1 MRWLRASAFAWLRR
15 RPYDVAVR
23 LHNVKRLLLG
33 QPLPTAQARHERLSK
48 TAGLAIFASDNLS
61 SVAYASEEILRV
73 LIIAGAGA
81 LNLASPIGLAIAVVI
96 GIVIYSYRQTILAYP
111 QGASDYIVAKDN
123 IGTVAG
129 LTAGSALLIDYTL
142 TVAVSV
148 SAGIAALTS
157 AIPPLFHYRVWL
169 CAGAIALIAVGNLR
183 GLRESGRIFAL
194 PSYLFMAGF
203 LALIGV
209 GFARYGLYGGPTYIE
224 AEPAD
229 ALMPLTAFLVLR
241 AFASGAVALTGIE
254 AVADGVTAFK
264 PPEVK
269 NARTV
274 LAVLGVI
281 MMTLF
286 LGTTALA
293 DLYDI
298 IPHDQETVVSQLA
311 REIFG
316 RGAVYYYIQGVSM
329 LILIL
334 AANTAF
340 ADFPRLAFFMARD
353 GYLPRQ
359 FGNRGDRLVFSNG
372 VVILAVV
379 ACALVVMFHG
389 STHALIPLY
398 AVGVFTS
405 FTLSQASMVRRWLR
419 LRPPRWPSRVA
430 ISGLGAVTTGTV
442 MIVVAATKFLD
453 GAWIVIV
460 LITTFMAI
468 LLAIRRHYDDVAAQL
483 SLDGA
488 SPPPEMTVSVLVLV
502 GDLHRGVVEALQYA
516 RTLSPTAKAVYVE
529 LDPERT
535 RRLEEK
541 WGVHGQGV
549 PLVVLNSPYRSLLR
563 PLLEYIDHLSARPG
577 KHVVTMVL
585 PEFIPARWW
594 QHLLH
599 NQTALLIKGALL
611 FRKNVTVTDV
621 PYHLKR

>member
-1 MRWLRASAFAWLRR
+1 MGARIMLGVQINNL
-15 RPYDVAVR
+15 
-23 LHNVKRLLLG
+23 KRLLVG

-48 TAGLAIFASDNLS
+48 TTGLAIFASDNLS

-73 LIIAGAGA
+73 LILAGSSA
-81 LNLASPIGLAIAVVI
+81 LALSFPIGVAIAIVI

-157 AIPPLFHYRVWL
+157 AIPSLFDYRVYM
-169 CAGAIALIAVGNLR
+169 CVGAIAIITVGNLR
-183 GLRESGRIFAL
+183 GLRESGKFFAL
-194 PSYLFMAGF
+194 PSYLFIGGF
-203 LALIGV
+203 FALIGV
-209 GFARYGLYGGPTYIE
+209 GFVRYFLYGAPAAE
-224 AEPAD
+224 AAAPVEAI
-229 ALMPLTAFLVLR
+229 APLTAFLVLR

-269 NARTV
+269 NARAV

-281 MMTLF
+281 MIVLF

-293 DLYDI
+293 GLYDVV
-298 IPHDQETVVSQLA
+298 PRDEETVVSQLA
-311 REIFG
+311 WRIFG
-316 RGAVYYYIQGVSM
+316 GGLPYYYLQIVSM

-340 ADFPRLAFFMARD
+340 ADFPRLAYFMARD

-359 FGNRGDRLVFSNG
+359 FANRGDRLVFSNG

-379 ACALVVMFHG
+379 AAVLVVGFQG
-389 STHALIPLY
+389 NTHALIPLY

-405 FTLSQASMVRRWLR
+405 FTLSQASMVLRWLR
-419 LRPPRWPSRVA
+419 RRPERWLWRV
-430 ISGLGAVTTGTV
+430 IINGTGALTTATV
-442 MIVVAATKFLD
+442 LVVVAATKFLD
-453 GAWIVIV
+453 GAWIVIL
-460 LITTFMAI
+460 LIGGFMLT
-468 LLAIRRHYDDVAAQL
+468 LLAIRSHYDDVAQQL

-488 SPPPEMTVSVLVLV
+488 APPPEMTHSVLVLV
-502 GDLHRGVVEALQYA
+502 GDLHKGVVEALQYA
-516 RTLSPTAKAVYVE
+516 RTLSPGAKAVYVE
-529 LDPERT
+529 MDPERT

-541 WGVHGQGV
+541 WGAHGLGV
-549 PLVVLNSPYRSLLR
+549 PLVVLTSPYRSLLG
-563 PLLEYIDHLSARPG
+563 PLVSYIDHLTAQPG
-577 KHVVTMVL
+577 RHVVTMVV

-599 NQTALLIKGALL
+599 NQTALLIKGSLL
-611 FRKNVTVTDV
+611 FRKNVIVTDV
-621 PYHLKR
+621 PYHLKH

>member
-1 MRWLRASAFAWLRR
+1 
-15 RPYDVAVR
+15 VR
-23 LHNVKRLLLG
+23 VHVLKRILLG
-33 QPLPTAQARHERLSK
+33 EPLSTAQARHERLSK
-48 TAGLAIFASDNLS
+48 VTGLAIFASDNRS

-73 LIIAGAGA
+73 LVIAGPAA
-81 LNLASPIGLAIAVVI
+81 LNMSTPIAVAIAVVI
-96 GIVIYSYRQTILAYP
+96 AIVIYSYRQTILAYP

-123 IGTVAG
+123 IGPAAG

-157 AIPPLFHYRVWL
+157 AVPALYPFRTWL
-169 CAGAIALIAVGNLR
+169 CVGAITLIAVGNLR
-183 GLRESGRIFAL
+183 GLRESGRLFAL
-194 PSYLFMAGF
+194 PSYLFIGGL
-203 LALIGV
+203 LALLAV
-209 GFARYGLYGGPTYIE
+209 GFTRYASGGAPEAAARAA
-224 AEPAD
+224 AEPVA
-229 ALMPLTAFLVLR
+229 AVTAFLILR

-264 PPEVK
+264 PPEVV

-274 LAVLGVI
+274 LAVLAVI
-281 MMTLF
+281 MTVLF
-286 LGTTALA
+286 VGTTALA
-293 DLYDI
+293 DLYDVV
-298 IPHDQETVVSQLA
+298 PREHETVVSQLA
-311 REIFG
+311 RVVFG
-316 RGAVYYYIQGVSM
+316 TGAVYYYIQAVSM

-359 FGNRGDRLVFSNG
+359 FSNRGDRLVFSNG
-372 VVILAVV
+372 VVMLAVV
-379 ACALVVMFHG
+379 AAGLVIVFDGDTHG
-389 STHALIPLY
+389 LIPLY

-419 LRPPRWPSRVA
+419 LRPARWQWRVA
-430 ISGLGAVTTGTV
+430 ISTLGAVTTGV
-442 MIVVAATKFLD
+442 VLVVVAATKFVD

-460 LITTFMAI
+460 LIAI
-468 LLAIRRHYDDVAAQL
+468 LIMTFVVIRQHYQDVARQL
-483 SLDGA
+483 SLEGYGA
-488 SPPPEMTVSVLVLV
+488 PAEMTHTVLVLV

-516 RTLSPTAKAVYVE
+516 QALSPSAKAVYVE
-529 LDPERT
+529 TDPERT

-541 WGVHGQGV
+541 WGRHGLGV
-549 PLVVLNSPYRSLLR
+549 PLVVLNSPYRSLLG
-563 PLLEYIDHLSARPG
+563 PLLEYVDHLTGRPG
-577 KHVVTMVL
+577 KHVVTMVI

-611 FRKNVTVTDV
+611 FRRNVIVTDV
-621 PYHLKR
+621 PYHLKH